1 MNTMFRLRCD
11 WAIRLYWLR
20 LHIRNRI
27 LILWVVRLYPLRL
40 RFRKFFLYWRR
51 LLTIVLFG

>member
-11 WAIRLYWLR
+11 LAIRLYLLR
-20 LHIRNRI
+20 LHIRNRA

-40 RFRKFFLYWRR
+40 RLRKFSSYWRR
-51 LLTIVLFG
+51 LLTIVLSG